1 MLVNFSVERHSDI
14 VRIWAEICIKR
25 EDEIDISPKKL
36 QSSKNS
42 KYKEHLYYWG
52 WEGTAQ
58 VLVTMVKV
66 QKDLRA

>member
-25 EDEIDISPKKL
+25 EDEIDISPKTS
-36 QSSKNS
+36 QAARIGTKNTCIT
-42 KYKEHLYYWG
+42 G
-52 WEGTAQ
+52 VGEGTAQ

-66 QKDLRA
+66 RKDLRA